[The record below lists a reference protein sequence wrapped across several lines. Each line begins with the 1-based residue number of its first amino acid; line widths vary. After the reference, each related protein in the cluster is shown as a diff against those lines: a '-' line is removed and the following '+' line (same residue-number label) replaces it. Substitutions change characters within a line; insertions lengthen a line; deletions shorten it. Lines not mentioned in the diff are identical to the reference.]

1 MKIILA
7 RHGETVEGQHYI
19 ILGQLP
25 GTLSLKGIAYAKCLG
40 AWLMKHILP
49 QRIISS
55 DLARAKDT
63 TQYILD
69 TFHHFHTEIPV
80 VYSTLVRER
89 DAGIMQGVQEST
101 VDWDTYE
108 QKKIPYRKH
117 RGGESF
123 MDVKKR
129 AKSFLLTL
137 KKDKTPCI
145 LVVTHSVFMAMVV
158 ACFYGQ
164 SIKESLSKQYHR
176 HVVIIDTEKNEP
188 EYYGIDEN
196 GC

>member
-1 MKIILA
+1 
-7 RHGETVEGQHYI
+7 
-19 ILGQLP
+19 
-25 GTLSLKGIAYAKCLG
+25 
-40 AWLMKHILP
+40 
-49 QRIISS
+49 
-55 DLARAKDT
+55 
-63 TQYILD
+63 LD

-108 QKKIPYRKH
+108 RKKIPYRKH

-158 ACFYGQ
+158 VYFYGQ

-176 HVVIIDTEKNEP
+176 RKF
-188 EYYGIDEN
+188 
-196 GC
+196 